1 MFEERAASFA
11 QAFYDLA
18 LEENQPQAYQE
29 ALSEVSKTLNGNEE
43 LLATFRSYV
52 LPKERLYALIDSLWG
67 QGPKNLAPFLK
78 TLVKNHA
85 LGYFSEIVSAFSS
98 LVNEGLGVEEGLA
111 YSAVALSG
119 EEMLRLEE
127 AVGKTLKKKVSLVN
141 RVEPSLI
148 GGVKVAIAGKVYDGS
163 IARKLSE
170 LRKSLI
176 EGGNRK

>member
-11 QAFYDLA
+11 KAFYDLA
-18 LEENQPQAYQE
+18 IEENQPKECQE
-29 ALSEVSKTLNGNEE
+29 ALSGVLRTLRENEE
-43 LLATFRSYV
+43 LLTTLRSYV
-52 LPKERLYALIDSLWG
+52 LPKERLYALVDSLWG
-67 QGPKNLAPFLK
+67 QGPKSLAPFLK
-78 TLVKNHA
+78 TLLKNHA
-85 LGYFSEIVSAFSS
+85 MGYFEEIVKAFSS

-111 YSAVALSG
+111 YSAVPLS
-119 EEMLRLEE
+119 EEDLSRLEK
-127 AVGKTLKKKVSLVN
+127 AVGRSLKKKASLVN
-141 RVEPSLI
+141 RVDPALI